1 LAGEKILVVD
11 DHKDSLEF
19 LTEYILQPNG
29 YQSIMAGNGIQGLE
43 LALHEKPDLMIMD
56 LRMPRMTGLEVL
68 AALRERD
75 VHIPVI
81 LMTFHGSE
89 ETAVQA
95 FRLGARDYVIKPYE
109 PDEMLAAI
117 NRALTEVRLRAERD
131 ELTEGLMGANE
142 QLERR
147 VKELDVLSKVGKSVT
162 AVLDTEQLLNRIVDA
177 GLYLTGAEEG
187 SLLLI
192 DEETGDLYMRAQ
204 RNLGERFAR
213 GFRVKV
219 RDTIAGQV
227 VRTGQPY
234 WSSVDNQGLKVKTNY
249 LVMSLAY
256 IPLKIGAKVVGVL
269 LIDNKL
275 TNRPF
280 TEDDIYLLST
290 LADYAAIAIEKAELY
305 GQLKEFSEELE
316 HRVEER
322 TRELREAQGQL
333 IQSEKLASVGK
344 LAAGV
349 AHEINNPIGV
359 ILGFAQVLLKRTPE
373 DDPMHRPL
381 SVIEREGVRCK
392 NIVQDLLDF
401 ARQNKPAPRRL
412 NVNGVIEAAV
422 NLMEHQANSERVTVI
437 KGYAPDLPDVIA
449 DENQLQQ
456 VFFNIVLNAYQAMP
470 EGGQLRIT
478 SRVVGNEVQAIFDD
492 SGTGIPQENMRHV
505 FDPFF
510 TTKEVGQGTGLGLSV
525 SYGIVQQHGGT
536 IEVSSVNGSGAT
548 FIVKLP
554 AVEPVRAQEK
564 ERERKS
570 S

>member
-11 DHKDSLEF
+11 DHSDTREF
-19 LTEYILQPNG
+19 LTDYILKPNG
-29 YQSIMAGNGIQGLE
+29 YECITASDGAKGLRAAFDE
-43 LALHEKPDLMIMD
+43 RPDLIIMD
-56 LRMPRMTGLEVL
+56 MRMPKMTGLEVL
-68 AALRERD
+68 AALRQRG
-75 VHIPVI
+75 VSIPFI

-95 FRLGARDYVIKPYE
+95 FRLGARDYVVKPYE
-109 PDEMLAAI
+109 PAEMLEAI
-117 NRALTEVRLRAERD
+117 DRALTEVRLRAERD
-131 ELTEGLMGANE
+131 KLTAGLMEAN
-142 QLERR
+142 QRLDRR
-147 VKELDVLSKVGKSVT
+147 IRELDVLSRVGKSVT
-162 AVLDTEQLLNRIVDA
+162 ALLDTEQLLLRIVDA

-192 DEETGDLYMRAQ
+192 DKESGDLYMRAQ
-204 RNLGERFAR
+204 RNVGERFAR

-219 RDTIAGQV
+219 EDTIAGQV
-227 VRTGQPY
+227 VRTGEPF
-234 WSSVDNQGLKVKTNY
+234 WSSVDDEGGLKIKTNY

-256 IPLKIGAKVVGVL
+256 IPLKIGTQVVGVL

-305 GQLKEFSEELE
+305 GQLKEFNEELE
-316 HRVEER
+316 RRVEER
-322 TRELREAQGQL
+322 TRELRAAQDQL
-333 IQSEKLASVGK
+333 IQSEKLATIGE

-359 ILGFAQVLLKRTPE
+359 ILGFAQVLLKRTDKE
-373 DDPMHRPL
+373 NDIYRPL

-401 ARQNKPAPRRL
+401 ARQSKPTPTRL

-422 NLMEHQANSERVTVI
+422 SLMEHQSNSDQVTVI
-437 KGYAPDLPDVIA
+437 TDYGSDLPDVVA

-456 VFFNIVLNAYQAMP
+456 VFFNIILNAYQAMP
-470 EGGQLRIT
+470 KGGKLRIE
-478 SRVVGNEVQAIFDD
+478 SRVQDGEVQVVFAD
-492 SGTGIPQENMRHV
+492 SGPGIAEEDILHV

-510 TTKEVGQGTGLGLSV
+510 TTKDVGEGTGLGLSV
-525 SYGIVQQHGGT
+525 SYGIIRQHGGT
-536 IEVSSVNGSGAT
+536 IEVQSEEEIGAT
-548 FIVKLP
+548 FTVKLP
-554 AVEPVRAQEK
+554 AVKPARVE
-564 ERERKS
+564 ERKEPS
-570 S
+570 